1 MATFLDIGL
10 IEYFSSI
17 FPVLLVFAIVFAL
30 LSKTKVIGNSL
41 VINALIAA
49 VTSLTVLLS
58 QAAID
63 IINFMLPWIAV
74 AIIFFVLMILIFQM
88 FGLHEKDWNAIIKD
102 KTVYWAI
109 LGVMIIILVAAL
121 GNVLGQSIGPYLDE
135 QGQAIAPGE
144 APSVATS
151 SFKTNITATL
161 FNPKVLGLI
170 IVFTIM
176 VFAVILLS
184 GDTH

>member
-1 MATFLDIGL
+1 MATVLDIGL
-10 IEYFSSI
+10 IGYFSSI
-17 FPVLLVFAIVFAL
+17 FPVLLVFAIIFAL
-30 LSKTKVIGNSL
+30 LQKTKAIGNSL

-49 VTSLTVLLS
+49 VVSLTVLLS

-88 FGLHEKDWNAIIKD
+88 FGLNEKDWNVIIKD

-109 LGVMIIILVAAL
+109 LGIMIIILVAAL
-121 GNVLGQSIGPYLDE
+121 GHVLGQSIGPYLDE
-135 QGQAIAPGE
+135 QGQPLAPDGTS
-144 APSVATS
+144 SVATGDFS
-151 SFKTNITATL
+151 TNITATL

-176 VFAVILLS
+176 VFAVVLLS